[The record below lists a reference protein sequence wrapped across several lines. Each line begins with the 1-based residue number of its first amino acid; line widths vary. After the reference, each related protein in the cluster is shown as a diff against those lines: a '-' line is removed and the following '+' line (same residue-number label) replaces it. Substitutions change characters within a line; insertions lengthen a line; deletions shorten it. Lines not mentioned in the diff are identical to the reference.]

1 MDPLLKPQLDMQQL
15 QQVFG
20 LYSAGQFAQAL
31 ALAENMER
39 EHSEDP
45 LLLNLMGLIDTAML
59 NYDAA
64 TVRFNKAI
72 ELRPDVPDSHYYL
85 GNTLFEKGDLNAATA
100 CFRRAIELKADYLE
114 AHNKLCQVLDRDN
127 HADELA
133 DALANA
139 RAQCPGEHPALQLR
153 EAEML
158 KRQKDFAAAKSLL
171 EGSAWRNAD
180 VETQEAAAYLLCD
193 LCDRLDDSDAAFAY
207 AEDANRIC
215 AAGLPAQRT
224 DRSAYFRLIEELSEA
239 FAAQDTAAW
248 SESSDDEDRPVPV
261 FLVGF
266 PRSGTTLLN
275 TVLQSH
281 AGITTTEEVPTVFAL
296 ESAMREMTG
305 GSLKGFADL
314 DVGQIQSL
322 RDVYFNELDKHVEGA
337 ERQLLVVDKLPLNL
351 VQAGVIYR
359 VFPGARFV
367 FAQRHPCDAVLS
379 CYMRSF
385 QMNEGMVNCLDLAS
399 AARLYDKVMH
409 LWQLYRDKLA
419 LNVHTVRYESLISDF
434 DDTVSACLDFLGM
447 DWDDGVRNYA
457 DTAHRSAQISTPSY
471 DQVTQALYKEASG
484 RWQRYRDRLEP
495 VLPVLLPW
503 AESLGYSE
511 SPES

>member
-45 LLLNLMGLIDTAML
+45 LLLNLMGIIYTAML
-59 NYDAA
+59 DHDAA
-64 TVRFNKAI
+64 TARFEKAI

-85 GNTLFEKGDLNAATA
+85 GNTLFEKGDLDAAA
-100 CFRRAIELKADYLE
+100 ARFRRAIELKPDYVE
-114 AHNKLCQVLDRDN
+114 AHNKLCQVLDRAN
-127 HADELA
+127 HEDALA
-133 DALANA
+133 DALASA
-139 RAQCPGEHPALQLR
+139 RSLCPGEHPALQLR
-153 EAEML
+153 EAELL

-193 LCDRLDDSDAAFAY
+193 LCDRLDDPDAAFAY
-207 AEDANRIC
+207 AQDANRIC
-215 AAGLPAQRT
+215 AGGFAAQRT
-224 DRSAYFRLIEELSEA
+224 DRTAYFRLIEELSAA
-239 FAAQDTAAW
+239 FSAQDSAAW
-248 SESSDDEDRPVPV
+248 QDFVATDDREDPV

-275 TVLQSH
+275 TILHSH

-305 GSLKGFADL
+305 GSLKDLADL
-314 DVGQIQSL
+314 DAGQIQSL
-322 RDVYFNELDKHVEGA
+322 RGLYFNELDKHVEGA

-399 AARLYDKVMH
+399 AARLYDKVMQ
-409 LWQLYRDKLA
+409 LWRLYREKLD
-419 LNVHTVRYESLISDF
+419 LKVHTVRYESLIRDF
-434 DDTVSACLDFLGM
+434 DDTVSACLEFLGM

-457 DTAHRSAQISTPSY
+457 DTAHLSAQISTPSY

-484 RWQRYRDRLEP
+484 RWQRYRDHLEP

-503 AESLGYSE
+503 AERLGY
-511 SPES
+511 PE